1 MSRSK
6 VFKPTNCFDLNQRSM
21 AAGKR
26 FCHEVL
32 GRVARFAAQGLFPKE
47 TAIRMGIPLDFAVS
61 SLNRSK

>member
-1 MSRSK
+1 
-6 VFKPTNCFDLNQRSM
+6 M

-26 FCHEVL
+26 FCHGML
-32 GRVARFAAQGLFPKE
+32 GLVARFAAQGLFPKE